1 MGVTLMYLMFIEKSE
16 EDEVME
22 QQFVEA

>member
-1 MGVTLMYLMFIEKSE
+1 MDLVYIEESK

-22 QQFVEA
+22 QQFVEAQAM

>member
-1 MGVTLMYLMFIEKSE
+1 MSHGNFPG

-22 QQFVEA
+22 QQH